1 MAAQIFLQAPSA
13 NRFSFFIHVMALCA
27 GVRPVV
33 MVDYGGKLPELQQHL
48 CALLRFCHKESHIF
62 EHLRVMLIEDMIY
75 LVHRRGLAEHVRSS
89 LNSDAPPF
97 FVDLEQDPPQMIRER
112 EDNVAVIQLV
122 SVQKIFSLH
131 FPITEQS
138 NESLPCNKTGIVSTD
153 TSSVDDSTALGNP
166 DCIDLSSCLQDTKI
180 SIPTLNGWLLG
191 YPIVYLF
198 STEHIEEAI
207 HNLSTKSLRVFRI
220 LISRKKT
227 RAKVTEPEEELMSF
241 SVPYDLSMGGSHEPW
256 AEAFLS
262 DMHERWGRCKPA
274 WGALH
279 MEVTECYPQ
288 AIVL

>member
-1 MAAQIFLQAPSA
+1 MEAAEFDEALALAVLESALTHVQWRLKSSSKRRLQID
-13 NRFSFFIHVMALCA
+13 VMALCA

-180 SIPTLNGWLLG
+180 SIPTLNG
-191 YPIVYLF
+191 
-198 STEHIEEAI
+198 
-207 HNLSTKSLRVFRI
+207 
-220 LISRKKT
+220 KKT